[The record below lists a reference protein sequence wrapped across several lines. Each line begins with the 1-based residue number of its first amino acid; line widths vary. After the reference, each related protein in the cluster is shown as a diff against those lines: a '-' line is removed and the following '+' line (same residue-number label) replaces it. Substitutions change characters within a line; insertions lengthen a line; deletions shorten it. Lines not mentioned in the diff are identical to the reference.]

1 MKDKNLPDDI
11 KDKSLIE
18 LTQLVDNLIKNLENQ
33 KDLENSIEEYQK
45 IISLNNFI
53 QKKFQTASKE
63 ISEKTKSEIKKIL
76 KK

>member
-63 ISEKTKSEIKKIL
+63 ISEKTKNEVKKIL

>member
-11 KDKSLIE
+11 KDKSLNE

-63 ISEKTKSEIKKIL
+63 ISEKTKNEVKKIL

>member
-18 LTQLVDNLIKNLENQ
+18 LTQLFDNLIKNLENQ

-63 ISEKTKSEIKKIL
+63 ISEKTKNEVKKIL

>member
-63 ISEKTKSEIKKIL
+63 ISEKTKNELKKIL